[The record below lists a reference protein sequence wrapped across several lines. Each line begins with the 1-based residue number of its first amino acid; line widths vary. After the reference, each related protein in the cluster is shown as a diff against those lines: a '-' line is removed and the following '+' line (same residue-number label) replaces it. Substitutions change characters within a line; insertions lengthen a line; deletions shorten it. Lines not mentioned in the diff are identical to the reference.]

1 MKQKDLNSLPNIDK
15 YFPCCYIHFMNL
27 LINQHLAE
35 RRCIPLDDRFEKLT
49 TGVARIHKSV
59 QKIKKYYMG
68 TLGLKGTHVMCIYF
82 LATHPDGL
90 TASDL
95 CSLCQEDKAGISRIL
110 ADLEKNKHLD
120 YITSSDT
127 KKYRAKAVLTDRGL
141 QCAEKVN
148 LLINEAVD
156 KASQNITPEDRAIFY
171 RTLFTIANNLQ
182 NICTNLDSHSKEN

>member
-1 MKQKDLNSLPNIDK
+1 MLRKIDK
-15 YFPCCYIHFMNL
+15 YFPCCYIHFIIL

-35 RRCIPLDDRFEKLT
+35 RRCISLDDRFEKLT
-49 TGVARIHKSV
+49 TGVARIHKNV

-82 LATHPDGL
+82 LAAHPDGL

-95 CSLCQEDKAGISRIL
+95 CKLCQEDKAGISRTL
-110 ADLEKNKHLD
+110 TDLEKNGYLN
-120 YITSSDT
+120 YIPSSET
-127 KKYRAKAVLTDRGL
+127 KKYRAKAILTDLGI

-148 LLINEAVD
+148 LLIAEAVD

-171 RTLFTIANNLQ
+171 RTLFTISDNLQ
-182 NICTNLDSHSKEN
+182 KLCTNLDSYSEET

>member
-1 MKQKDLNSLPNIDK
+1 M
-15 YFPCCYIHFMNL
+15 
-27 LINQHLAE
+27 
-35 RRCIPLDDRFEKLT
+35 DDRFEKLT
-49 TGVARIHKSV
+49 TGVARIHKSA

-110 ADLEKNKHLD
+110 ADLEKNKYLD

-148 LLINEAVD
+148 QLINEAVD

-171 RTLFTIANNLQ
+171 RTLFTIADNLQ
-182 NICTNLDSHSKEN
+182 NICTNLDSHSEEN